1 MPQIKKVW
9 KSKDIYLI
17 LTMRLFVLILLSCLC
32 LISFT
37 VSGQFVYQTQSGKP
51 IVPYSSS
58 NHTDEWEVYIRNT
71 PLQANPEQ
79 QTTKEIKKQL
89 EELSVPT
96 LPHNNV
102 LHKTT
107 IANPPQLSTNFSAYS
122 PNGLPNDNNIA
133 ISDSGIIISAQNTA
147 LRIYN
152 QSGTYFTVQS
162 LNGIGG
168 YTSLSSS
175 YDPKV
180 MYDPVAN
187 RFILVFLTGY
197 TWQNTKI
204 NVCFSKTANPT
215 NGWWVY
221 KLDGNPLNDSTW
233 SDYPSIAM
241 SDTEL
246 FIGINTFYN
255 GSVNNSGYKQSTI
268 WQINKTKGYTGATFG
283 AGDTKYYHN
292 IKYAGNPLF
301 NLTPIKGGMNTY
313 GDSIYI
319 LSNKAHTANNDT
331 LMFLLKINTTIANS
345 PVLSM
350 NLCTDVLPYTL
361 PPNAPQKNDT
371 IKLNTNDC
379 RILDGFFHNNEIH
392 FVMNARE
399 MPANRSAVLYGRIKN
414 LNTTRNIDEVFIP
427 DTLHNAF
434 PSICF
439 AGLTPSENSALIAF
453 NHSGDSIFAGCSA
466 VFIDDAMQ
474 ISNPVRIV
482 MGTSRMRQ
490 LGSQPERW
498 GDYTGIQRKYNEPGV
513 AWAACSRAI
522 INGTVG
528 KPQAWVA
535 KLAHPNAILTH
546 VTENSVQ
553 NTSLINVY
561 PNPMRSQMSID
572 FEHPITEPAHI
583 YILDMQGKKVA
594 TLYKDYIKAGKNTL
608 FFNVH
613 SLSNGIYNV
622 IVQTSNKVYS
632 HKIVVQ

>member
-1 MPQIKKVW
+1 MRSNI
-9 KSKDIYLI
+9 LI
-17 LTMRLFVLILLSCLC
+17 CLLLLNIIC
-32 LISFT
+32 
-37 VSGQFVYQTQSGKP
+37 VYGQFVYQVQSGKS
-51 IVPYSSS
+51 IIPYSATSI
-58 NHTDEWEVYIRNT
+58 TDEWEVYIKNT

-79 QTTKEIKKQL
+79 QVTRQIKQAL
-89 EELSVPT
+89 DGLSVPT
-96 LPHNNV
+96 LPQNALLSNQKIQLV
-102 LHKTT
+102 
-107 IANPPQLSTNFSAYS
+107 NPPVISTNFGAFP
-122 PNGLPNDNNIA
+122 PNGVPNDNNIA
-133 ISDSGIIISAQNTA
+133 ISDSGIIIAAQNTA
-147 LRIYN
+147 IRIFN
-152 QSGTYFTVQS
+152 DAGTYYTVQS

-175 YDPKV
+175 YDPRV
-180 MYDPVAN
+180 TYDPVAD

-204 NVCFSKTANPT
+204 NVCFSKTNNPT

-246 FIGINTFYN
+246 FVTVNTFYN

-268 WQINKTKGYTGATFG
+268 WQINKIKGYTGVPFG
-283 AGDTKYYHN
+283 TGDTKYYHN

-301 NLTPIKGGMNTY
+301 NLTPIKGGMTTY
-313 GDSIYI
+313 GDSIYF

-331 LMFLLKINTTIANS
+331 LFFLLKINTTIPNS
-345 PVLSM
+345 PVLTM

-379 RILDGFFHNNEIH
+379 RILDGFYHNQQIH
-392 FVMNARE
+392 FVMNARQ

-434 PSICF
+434 GSICF
-439 AGLTPSENSALIAF
+439 AGITAAENSAFVAF

-466 VFIDDAMQ
+466 VFIDDVMQ
-474 ISNPVRIV
+474 ISNPVRIKL
-482 MGTSRMRQ
+482 GTSRMRQ

-513 AWAACSRAI
+513 AWAACSRGI
-522 INGTVG
+522 INGTTG
-528 KPQAWVA
+528 RPEAWVA
-535 KLAHPNAILTH
+535 KLSNPVLVNISQTSLQTPQNNPFTIHPNPVHTQMN
-546 VTENSVQ
+546 VT
-553 NTSLINVY
+553 
-561 PNPMRSQMSID
+561 
-572 FEHPITEPAHI
+572 FEHHATEPAQI
-583 YILDMQGKKVA
+583 YITDIQGKTVVI
-594 TLYKDYIKAGKNTL
+594 LYQDYIKGGKNTIY
-608 FFNVH
+608 FNINP
-613 SLSNGIYNV
+613 LPAGIYM
-622 IVQTSNKVYS
+622 IVMQTPTKVYQQ
-632 HKIVVQ
+632 KIVTQH